1 MLRTLVWIIGFLL
14 LTAVLMFFTV
24 RPLEAAACPRCFGL
38 TELASGVYGET
49 GLSDEARQHTLQ
61 TVAAAEERVGRF
73 YGGLQ
78 HVPRVLACATPG
90 CYRRIGGSGT
100 RVGSV
105 GTFTLMVSP
114 EGMDVVLISHE
125 LSHVELH
132 GRVGV
137 LHMSAGAVPAWF
149 DEGVAVL
156 VSDDPVYLAPP
167 RKGMAD
173 RCTSG
178 PTPDMPVEPGEWR
191 DALQQEGE
199 VMYARAA
206 CQVDLWMISKGGPA
220 AVPAL
225 LAKVAGGEDFDAV
238 YK

>member
-1 MLRTLVWIIGFLL
+1 MLRTAVWTLGLLL
-14 LTAVLMFFTV
+14 LTAGLVLFMA
-24 RPLEAAACPRCFGL
+24 RPLAAVTCPRCFGL
-38 TELASGVYGET
+38 ERLAEGVYGEA
-49 GLSDEARQHTLQ
+49 GLSGEARQHDLQ
-61 TVAAAEERVGRF
+61 TLAAAEDRVSTF
-73 YGGLQ
+73 YGGLE
-78 HVPRVLACATPG
+78 HVPRVVICATPA
-90 CYRRIGGSGT
+90 CYQRIGGGGT
-100 RVGSV
+100 RVGSL
-105 GTFTLMVSP
+105 GTLALLVSP
-114 EGMDVVLISHE
+114 QGTDVVLMSHE

-156 VSDDPVYLAPP
+156 VSDDPVYLAPT
-167 RKGMAD
+167 RKGVAD

-206 CQVDLWMISKGGPA
+206 CQVDLWVISKGGPA

-225 LAKVAGGEDFDAV
+225 LEKIAGGEDFDAA